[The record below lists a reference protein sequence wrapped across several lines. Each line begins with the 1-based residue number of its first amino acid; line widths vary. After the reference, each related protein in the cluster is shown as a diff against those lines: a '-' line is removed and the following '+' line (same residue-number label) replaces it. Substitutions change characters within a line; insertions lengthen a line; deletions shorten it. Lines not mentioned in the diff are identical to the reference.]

1 MPSFLGSFCLNFGG
15 SVNSKRKNVRIA
27 FYFMDFATVF
37 ALRDVLDQN
46 FNKRKKRVGVSYQVE
61 IPCVRD
67 HFPCRLKGQK

>member
-1 MPSFLGSFCLNFGG
+1 MK
-15 SVNSKRKNVRIA
+15 VA
-27 FYFMDFATVF
+27 FYFMDFATVS

-67 HFPCRLKGQK
+67 HFPCRLEGQK